1 MFEIPEF
8 KYDYCIN
15 CETVKR
21 IRTEITL
28 ENCNVPIKTGP
39 ICENCYWI
47 YMRDSRVSVIK

>member
-39 ICENCYWI
+39 ICENCYWV